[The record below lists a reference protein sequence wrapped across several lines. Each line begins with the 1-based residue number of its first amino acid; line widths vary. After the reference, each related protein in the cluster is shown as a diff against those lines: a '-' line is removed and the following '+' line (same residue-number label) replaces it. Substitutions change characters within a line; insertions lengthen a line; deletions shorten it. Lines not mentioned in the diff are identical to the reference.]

1 MELGRTVSLGSYVA
15 AAIESSFQAVADYT
29 TFTGYTRLGEE
40 GGWFGFRHNPNKTC
54 YGIFFTGT
62 IGRGVLL
69 LRRDTD
75 GSWHAI
81 KLWGGY
87 CIAVFSRLLA
97 VLKGWWEHG
106 SELCTDVEC
115 VRSIVFFRQWQRPER
130 QKLAKRILSRI
141 QCDKWT
147 SIGYLRNV
155 CRAVFKGLDRAG
167 IHDDTSGFHK
177 PHLHEAFL
185 QRDNMVSVVA
195 RLFILTPS
203 VKGVA

>member
-1 MELGRTVSLGSYVA
+1 MELGRTVSLSSYVEA
-15 AAIESSFQAVADYT
+15 EIESSFQAVADYT
-29 TFTGYTRLGEE
+29 TFTGCTRLGEE
-40 GGWFGFRHNPNKTC
+40 GGWFGFRNKPDKTC

-106 SELCTDVEC
+106 CEHDTDKVYETSHTDPYLGSMLCRSEFPTERSSRFSGVWNVLDASHRTDANCYKRSKCICTE
-115 VRSIVFFRQWQRPER
+115 
-130 QKLAKRILSRI
+130 SR
-141 QCDKWT
+141 
-147 SIGYLRNV
+147 RN
-155 CRAVFKGLDRAG
+155 
-167 IHDDTSGFHK
+167 TSGRWVETDIFAHCY
-177 PHLHEAFL
+177 
-185 QRDNMVSVVA
+185 SV
-195 RLFILTPS
+195 TPA
-203 VKGVA
+203 KGVA